1 MLQVLFHIPIFKDEF
16 PPDGIPIH
24 GFGVMLFIT
33 FILGVW
39 FLGWQSRRNTG
50 TNLPRERNQDLVI
63 VLFISGL
70 VGARI
75 TYMIQYGVPARQF
88 FRIWEGGIVLYGGII
103 AGIFA
108 YLAFFYLVLR
118 RAGVSFW
125 KLADVVGPGLAL
137 CIALGRIGC
146 FLNGCCYG
154 HVASEGCPSA
164 GFPAM
169 TCPAREEVIEK
180 NAYQTPV
187 GFLVRTGTEER
198 NRPGEADR
206 FPPEVVAALH
216 DPADPFR
223 SVVVGVETDSA
234 AARAGLQPGDRI
246 VGMNGRTNFGFL
258 LVYGPEALRADFRK
272 QALDAG
278 ATVREEPPEDR
289 LRIESQDGAVLKR
302 LRQQLPPGL
311 TAFETDAFRDLVSLN
326 GWQKGDQALSL
337 RVERNGTEVTVGPF
351 IPRTIGL
358 HPTQVYETVSMLLLM
373 GFLLAFHPFR
383 HHDGQTLTMFL
394 GCYAIHRFLNE
405 ILRNDT
411 ATVGFNM
418 SLSQNISI
426 LIFAFAVCL
435 EVGLRIKNARQSIPK
450 TGAVA
455 AG

>member
-1 MLQVLFHIPIFKDEF
+1 MYQVLFHIPIFKDEF

-39 FLGWQSRRNTG
+39 FLGWQSRRNPG

-63 VLFISGL
+63 VLFICGL
-70 VGARI
+70 IGARI

-103 AGIFA
+103 AGILA

-164 GFPAM
+164 GFPAL
-169 TCPAREEVIEK
+169 TCPAREDVIEK
-180 NAYQTPV
+180 NAYQTPT
-187 GFLVRTGTEER
+187 GFLVRTGTDER
-198 NRPGEADR
+198 NRSGEVDR
-206 FPPEVVAALH
+206 FPPQLVVTLR
-216 DPADPFR
+216 DPAAPMQ
-223 SVVVGVETDSA
+223 SVVVGVEAESA
-234 AARAGLQPGDRI
+234 AEEAGLQVGDRI
-246 VGMNGRTNFGFL
+246 VGVNGRPNAGVL
-258 LVYGPEALRADFRK
+258 LVFGPDALVADAAKEAEG
-272 QALDAG
+272 AG
-278 ATVREEPPEDR
+278 ATVSENTGGRA
-289 LRIESQDGAVLKR
+289 RIEMADVVALRKLRNQWPPVLHVV
-302 LRQQLPPGL
+302 
-311 TAFETDAFRDLVSLN
+311 ETDVFRELVSPG
-326 GWQKGDQALSL
+326 GWQKGDQKLTLDVVRQDGSTA
-337 RVERNGTEVTVGPF
+337 TAGPF
-351 IPRTIGL
+351 TPRTLGL

-373 GFLLAFHPFR
+373 LFLLAFHPFR
-383 HHDGQTLTMFL
+383 HHDGQTMTLFL
-394 GCYAIHRFLNE
+394 ACYAIHRFLNE

-411 ATVGFNM
+411 AAVGFNM
-418 SLSQNISI
+418 TLSQNISI

-435 EVGLRIKNARQSIPK
+435 EIGLRIKYARQRA
-450 TGAVA
+450 TGGVPTA
-455 AG
+455 

>member
-1 MLQVLFHIPIFKDEF
+1 MYQVLFHIPIFKDEF

-39 FLGWQSRRNTG
+39 FLGWQSRRNPG

-63 VLFISGL
+63 VLFICGL
-70 VGARI
+70 IGARI

-103 AGIFA
+103 AGILA

-164 GFPAM
+164 GFPAL
-169 TCPAREEVIEK
+169 TCPAREDVIEK
-180 NAYQTPV
+180 NAYQTPT
-187 GFLVRTGTEER
+187 GFLVRTGTDER
-198 NRPGEADR
+198 NRSGEVDR
-206 FPPEVVAALH
+206 FPPQLVVTLR
-216 DPADPFR
+216 DPAAPMQ
-223 SVVVGVETDSA
+223 SVVVGVEAESA
-234 AARAGLQPGDRI
+234 AEEAGLQVGDRI
-246 VGMNGRTNFGFL
+246 VGVNGRPNAGVL
-258 LVYGPEALRADFRK
+258 LVFGPDALVADAAKEAEA
-272 QALDAG
+272 AG
-278 ATVREEPPEDR
+278 ATVSENTGGRA
-289 LRIESQDGAVLKR
+289 RIEMADVVALRKLRSQWPPVLHVV
-302 LRQQLPPGL
+302 
-311 TAFETDAFRDLVSLN
+311 ETDVFRELVSPG
-326 GWQKGDQALSL
+326 GWQKGDQKLTLDVVRQDGSTA
-337 RVERNGTEVTVGPF
+337 TAGPF
-351 IPRTIGL
+351 TPRTLGL

-373 GFLLAFHPFR
+373 LFLLAFHPFR
-383 HHDGQTLTMFL
+383 HHDGQTMTLFL
-394 GCYAIHRFLNE
+394 ACYAIHRFLNE

-411 ATVGFNM
+411 AAVGFNM
-418 SLSQNISI
+418 TLSQNISI

-435 EVGLRIKNARQSIPK
+435 EIGLRIKYARQK
-450 TGAVA
+450 ATGGVPTA
-455 AG
+455 

>member
-1 MLQVLFHIPIFKDEF
+1 MFQVLFHIPIFKDEF

-63 VLFISGL
+63 VLFICGL

-103 AGIFA
+103 AGILA

-164 GFPAM
+164 GFPAL
-169 TCPAREEVIEK
+169 TCPAREDIIEK
-180 NAYQTPV
+180 NAYQTPT
-187 GFLVRTGTEER
+187 GFLVRTGTDER
-198 NRPGEADR
+198 NRSSEADR
-206 FPPEVVAALH
+206 FPPQLVVTLRDTTA
-216 DPADPFR
+216 PMQ
-223 SVVVGVETDSA
+223 SVVVGVEAESA
-234 AARAGLQPGDRI
+234 AERAGLQVGDRI
-246 VGMNGRTNFGFL
+246 VGVNGRTNAGVFLVFGPDA
-258 LVYGPEALRADFRK
+258 LVADVAKEAEA
-272 QALDAG
+272 AG
-278 ATVREEPPEDR
+278 AVVDNTGGRV
-289 LRIESQDGAVLKR
+289 RIEMADVVAARKLRNQWPPVLHVV
-302 LRQQLPPGL
+302 
-311 TAFETDAFRDLVSLN
+311 ETDVFRELVSPS
-326 GWQKGDQALSL
+326 GWQKGDQALTL
-337 RVERNGTEVTVGPF
+337 DVVRQDGTKATVGPF
-351 IPRTIGL
+351 VPRTIGL

-373 GFLLAFHPFR
+373 VFLLAFHPFR
-383 HHDGQTLTMFL
+383 HHDGQTMTLFL
-394 GCYAIHRFLNE
+394 ACYAVHRFLNE

-411 ATVGFNM
+411 AVVGFNM

-435 EVGLRIKNARQSIPK
+435 EIGLRIKNARQK
-450 TGAVA
+450 ATGGVPTA
-455 AG
+455 

>member
-1 MLQVLFHIPIFKDEF
+1 MYQVLFHIPIFKDEF

-63 VLFISGL
+63 VLFICGL

-103 AGIFA
+103 AGILA

-164 GFPAM
+164 GFPAL

-180 NAYQTPV
+180 NAYQTPT
-187 GFLVRTGTEER
+187 GFLVRTGTDER
-198 NRPGEADR
+198 NRSGEADR
-206 FPPEVVAALH
+206 FPPQLVVTLR
-216 DPADPFR
+216 DPAAPMQ
-223 SVVVGVETDSA
+223 SVVVGVEAESA
-234 AARAGLQPGDRI
+234 AEAAGLQVGDRI
-246 VGMNGRTNFGFL
+246 VGVNGRPNAGVL
-258 LVYGPEALRADFRK
+258 LVFGPDALVADAAKEAEA
-272 QALDAG
+272 AG
-278 ATVREEPPEDR
+278 ATVSENTGGRA
-289 LRIESQDGAVLKR
+289 RIEMADVVALRKLRSQWPPVLHVV
-302 LRQQLPPGL
+302 
-311 TAFETDAFRDLVSLN
+311 ETDVFRELVSPG
-326 GWQKGDQALSL
+326 GWQKGDQKLTLDVVRQDGSKA
-337 RVERNGTEVTVGPF
+337 TVGPF
-351 IPRTIGL
+351 TPRTLGL

-373 GFLLAFHPFR
+373 LFLLAFHPFR
-383 HHDGQTLTMFL
+383 HHDGQTMTLVL
-394 GCYAIHRFLNE
+394 ACYAIHRFLNE

-411 ATVGFNM
+411 AAVGFNM
-418 SLSQNISI
+418 TLSQNISI

-435 EVGLRIKNARQSIPK
+435 EIGLRIKYARQK
-450 TGAVA
+450 ATGGVPTA
-455 AG
+455 